1 MDFTLLPAVAT
12 ISAPEVIGHLTSLLD
27 LANYGLKLAK
37 SLSSGDSAHKK
48 LVEMFE
54 KNEGI
59 AQAYPR
65 SLSPRLGARHIELVL
80 LAFGQAFKRAWAG
93 WDRYAQRLR
102 AEKWYDCFI
111 TGHDEAARQRQITIA
126 LSAALSMPEL
136 PTAAESS
143 TPALDPM
150 SDFLG
155 SPIGTPFYRRLWDA
169 FTQPIKTIDADF
181 SEPLISLNGEQR
193 HRFERDFC
201 QAVEEALASQTGQ
214 ELRAAMMGIAKDK
227 VTEFRRLL
235 LRDMANWGRRH
246 VFGNVAHHQGLPA
259 MPLEEMYVEPLAV
272 YNEETPAP
280 VRSLVHR
287 FLRDHRI
294 VVVIA
299 DFGHGKSLTA
309 RHLTRDWANDFLAS
323 SNGISLDCALPVFV
337 KCAEDLKSGQLELT
351 DLVAKAH
358 KRAADQL
365 GISIKTKDVACQ
377 LPEAEQA
384 TIYLL
389 DGLDEVLLSPNEVE
403 SLFDK
408 LRDEATTKHRMVVF
422 SRPAAIP
429 KSEYLK
435 KHDIPTIALQPFADP
450 QVDDWLTRW
459 NRLSMRPPVTISDD
473 HLRSLAQT
481 PILLFMIAHT
491 WDEHPAH
498 GPLNRAAIYEQF
510 FRQIARGK
518 AEQDSDE
525 HILLSEASDQL
536 KDRLV
541 KRRWLE
547 AESKR
552 EDAMLWL
559 LARVAWRGHCL
570 GQQERRLKNYEVQK
584 ILRDELELDDEQI
597 ERTVRIGLLV
607 AIQADPHDED
617 HEILFGHKS
626 FQEYLVGRF
635 WLNILET
642 IIAGN
647 KEAAA
652 CENLLMDGRLLGDL
666 EDASFDFLVELLSGL
681 PEQKRK
687 SIFQWAQTAF
697 DREELERR
705 TLREDRWYRVRE
717 SALSIGSHCLDQTG
731 LMVTNPLG
739 LRSLLASAFLFN
751 HLLDVRAPFASLPG
765 ANLCWTR
772 ILHAN
777 LHGANLSGANLS
789 GANLSETTLYKANL
803 SGAILD
809 GANLNE
815 VNLYNAN
822 LNAARLNEAS
832 LFSAGLS
839 GADLSGAGLFSANLT
854 NADLSGAILNDA
866 ILIGANLDG
875 ANLRGAIFKG
885 ANLYG
890 ANLRGAIFK
899 GANLYGVNLDGAIL
913 EGANFTGAIGIE
925 PPKTDPVA
933 LDTESGTPKSSDGK
947 QSIEEVHHDS

>member
-323 SNGISLDCALPVFV
+323 SDGNSLDRVLPVFV
-337 KCAEDLKSGQLELT
+337 KCAEALKSGQLALT

-365 GISIKTKDVACQ
+365 GISIKTKDDACQ

-384 TIYLL
+384 TLYLL

-408 LRDEATTKHRMVVF
+408 LREEATDKHRMVVF

-429 KSEYLK
+429 KPDYLK
-435 KHDIPTIALQPFADP
+435 KNDIPTIQLQPFADS
-450 QVDDWLTRW
+450 QIDDWLSRW
-459 NRLSMRPPVTISDD
+459 NRLSMRPPVTITDGQ
-473 HLRSLAQT
+473 LRALAQT

-491 WDEHPAH
+491 WNEHPAH
-498 GPLNRAAIYEQF
+498 GPLNRASIYERF
-510 FRQIARGK
+510 LRQIARGK
-518 AEQDSDE
+518 AEQDCDE
-525 HILLSEASDQL
+525 HNLLREASDQL

-541 KRRWLE
+541 EFHWLDSASE
-547 AESKR
+547 PV
-552 EDAMLWL
+552 DAMLWL

-570 GQQERRLKNYEVQK
+570 GQEAQQLNLFEVQK
-584 ILRDELELDDEQI
+584 ILRDELKLDNPNI

-607 AIQADPHDED
+607 AIQADPHDES

-626 FQEYLVGRF
+626 FREYLVGRF
-635 WLNILET
+635 WLNLLET
-642 IIAGN
+642 IISGQ
-647 KEAAA
+647 KGAAA
-652 CENLLMDGRLLGDL
+652 CEKLLMDGRILGDQK
-666 EDASFDFLVELLSGL
+666 DASFDFLVELLNGL
-681 PEQKRK
+681 PVQKRK
-687 SIFQWAQTAF
+687 SIFRWAQQAF
-697 DREELERR
+697 DREELDGR

-717 SALSIGSHCLDQTG
+717 SALSIGSYCLDRIG
-731 LMVTNPLG
+731 LNVMNPLAM
-739 LRSLLASAFLFN
+739 RSLLASCFLFARPV
-751 HLLDVRAPFASLPG
+751 DVRAPFVNLSK
-765 ANLCWTR
+765 ANLR
-772 ILHAN
+772 DAN
-777 LHGANLSGANLS
+777 LVRTNLSGANLTGTNLIGARLV
-789 GANLSETTLYKANL
+789 GANLSDADLTSAILTAAMLFRAEL
-803 SGAILD
+803 SGACLKP
-809 GANLNE
+809 
-815 VNLYNAN
+815 VSYTH
-822 LNAARLNEAS
+822 
-832 LFSAGLS
+832 
-839 GADLSGAGLFSANLT
+839 LT
-854 NADLSGAILNDA
+854 LPTN
-866 ILIGANLDG
+866 
-875 ANLRGAIFKG
+875 R
-885 ANLYG
+885 
-890 ANLRGAIFK
+890 
-899 GANLYGVNLDGAIL
+899 
-913 EGANFTGAIGIE
+913 EG
-925 PPKTDPVA
+925 
-933 LDTESGTPKSSDGK
+933 
-947 QSIEEVHHDS
+947 

>member
-1 MDFTLLPAVAT
+1 MDLTLLPAVAT

-65 SLSPRLGARHIELVL
+65 TLSPRLGARHIELVL

-93 WDRYAQRLR
+93 WDRYAQPLR

-136 PTAAESS
+136 TTAAESS

-181 SEPLISLNGEQR
+181 LEPLISLNGVQR

-272 YNEETPAP
+272 FKKETAAP

-287 FLRDHRI
+287 LIREHKI
-294 VVVIA
+294 VVVTA

-309 RHLTRDWANDFLAS
+309 RHLTRDWAKDFLAS
-323 SNGISLDCALPVFV
+323 SDGISLDRVLPVFV

-365 GISIKTKDVACQ
+365 GIPIRSKDNACK

-408 LRDEATTKHRMVVF
+408 LREEATDKHRMVVF

-429 KSEYLK
+429 KREYLK
-435 KHDIPTIALQPFADP
+435 KHDIPTIELQPFADP
-450 QVDDWLTRW
+450 QIDAWLTRW
-459 NRLSMRPPVTISDD
+459 NRLSMRPPVTITNGD
-473 HLRSLAQT
+473 LRSLART
-481 PILLFMIAHT
+481 PILLFMIAHS
-491 WDEHPAH
+491 WDEHRAH

-510 FRQIARGK
+510 FRQIAKGK

-525 HILLSEASDQL
+525 HKLIREASDEL

-541 KRRWLE
+541 VLRLLDSASE
-547 AESKR
+547 PV
-552 EDAMLWL
+552 DAMLWL

-570 GQQERRLKNYEVQK
+570 EQQDRRLNSYEVQK
-584 ILRDELELDDEQI
+584 ILRDELKLDNPNI

-607 AIQADPHDED
+607 AIQADVHDEE

-626 FQEYLVGRF
+626 FREYLVGRF
-635 WLNILET
+635 WLNM
-642 IIAGN
+642 IISSSEVPPRDGMRLT
-647 KEAAA
+647 
-652 CENLLMDGRLLGDL
+652 CEKLLMDGRLLGDR
-666 EDASFDFLVELLSGL
+666 EDKSFDFLVELLGQSS
-681 PEQKRK
+681 EDKRVAA
-687 SIFQWAQTAF
+687 FRWAQASF
-697 DREELERR
+697 DSEDLEGR
-705 TLREDRWYRVRE
+705 TLSEDRWYRVRE
-717 SALSIGSHCLDQTG
+717 AALSIGSHCLARTG
-731 LMVTNPLG
+731 LTISKPLA
-739 LRSLLASAFLFN
+739 LRSLLASLFF
-751 HLLDVRAPFASLPG
+751 HRYLADIRAPFVNLSGAELWRASIVDADLKE
-765 ANLCWTR
+765 ANLSGAR
-772 ILHAN
+772 LN
-777 LHGANLSGANLS
+777 FANLSGANLS
-789 GANLSETTLYKANL
+789 GTNLSRAKLIAAQCV
-803 SGAILD
+803 GAD
-809 GANLNE
+809 
-815 VNLYNAN
+815 
-822 LNAARLNEAS
+822 
-832 LFSAGLS
+832 LS
-839 GADLSGAGLFSANLT
+839 GADLSGAV
-854 NADLSGAILNDA
+854 LSGAQF
-866 ILIGANLDG
+866 IGV
-875 ANLRGAIFKG
+875 NLRGAQ
-885 ANLYG
+885 
-890 ANLRGAIFK
+890 
-899 GANLYGVNLDGAIL
+899 
-913 EGANFTGAIGIE
+913 FTGAQLVGINLEGTDMTGVIGFCPPMSDLATSGAE
-925 PPKTDPVA
+925 PGASPSSGDQSSTIDM
-933 LDTESGTPKSSDGK
+933 LDDA
-947 QSIEEVHHDS
+947 